1 MSKPALGGMLAL
13 SLLAGCGTFPA
24 DQDGAPEKDL
34 NWDEIPDAVPRAEP
48 LSESGNPESYT
59 VYGKRYFV
67 DFDVTDFR
75 QRGAAS
81 WYGTKFHGRKTS
93 SGEIYNMYAM
103 TAAHKTLPLP
113 SYVKVKNLRNEKQ
126 VIVKVNDR
134 GPFVDGRIIDL
145 SYAAAQKLGIISNG
159 TTDVEIE
166 TVSPADMQKQPNI
179 SQPENSPPDTVQ
191 AEEET
196 NTASAAFYVQLGA
209 FSHRPH
215 AEKLL
220 LQLTSQAIAPVSIS
234 RKDDGD
240 IGLFRVRVGPFADRQ
255 ALQNMES
262 QLSELGY
269 TSSYI
274 VTE

>member
-1 MSKPALGGMLAL
+1 M

-24 DQDGAPEKDL
+24 DQDGAPEKIL
-34 NWDEIPDAVPRAEP
+34 NWDEIPDAVPRVEP
-48 LSESGNPESYT
+48 LSETGNPASYA
-59 VYGKRYFV
+59 VDGKRYFI
-67 DFDVTDFR
+67 DFNVNDFR

-81 WYGTKFHGRKTS
+81 WYGAKFHGRKTS
-93 SGEIYNMYAM
+93 SGEVYDMYAM

-113 SYVKVKNLRNEKQ
+113 TYVKVRNLHNEKQ
-126 VIVKVNDR
+126 VIVKINDR

-145 SYAAAQKLGIISNG
+145 SYAAAQKLDIVNNG
-159 TTDVEIE
+159 TADVEIE
-166 TVSPADMQKQPNI
+166 TVFADGARKQI
-179 SQPENSPPDTVQ
+179 DKGQPDTDNSRLET
-191 AEEET
+191 ARPDDGT
-196 NTASAAFYVQLGA
+196 NTTAAVYYVQLGA

-220 LQLTSQAIAPVSIS
+220 LQLTSQAITPVSIS
-234 RKDDGD
+234 RKNDTDNS
-240 IGLFRVRVGPFADRQ
+240 LFRVRVGPFADRQ
-255 ALQNMES
+255 ALHNMES